1 MTGSSLDLHGIKV
14 VRTDSEIEC
23 DDIDAWFTSRGAELV
38 LLPADIDEADLC
50 KAVSDATL
58 ILMCYT
64 TISAKVIE
72 AAEKLR
78 GIVKYGVGID
88 AIDIPVAT
96 ERGIPVVNVPEYAEQ
111 TVAEGAF
118 CLMLALVKKLLPI
131 HQAMQQNGWIDPTS
145 DWMGNDINDKCVAI
159 VGAGR
164 IGRAFARMAGQGFGA
179 KVIAYDPHVDV
190 AELHALGI
198 EKIHTL
204 HELLAQADI
213 VSMHTVLNDSTRT
226 MIGDDEFAAMRR
238 QPVFINVSRGALV
251 DESALLNALN
261 TQKISAA
268 GLDVFTNEPLNRST
282 HALAGLYESDNVILS
297 PHLTFYTQEAMQ
309 RLTDDTLA
317 RCEEILTGQS
327 VTIRSNDPR
336 LTAQHGVVNVRHL

>member
-1 MTGSSLDLHGIKV
+1 MTDGTLNLRGVRI
-14 VRTDSEIEC
+14 VRTDAEIEC
-23 DDIDAWFTSRGAELV
+23 NDIDTWFTAKGAELI
-38 LLPADIDEADLC
+38 LLPGDISETDLC
-50 KAVSDATL
+50 SAVADASL

-64 TISAKVIE
+64 TISANVIE
-72 AAEKLR
+72 AASQLR

-88 AIDIPVAT
+88 AIDISAAT
-96 ERGIPVVNVPEYAEQ
+96 KRGIPVVNVPEYAEQ

-131 HQAMQQNGWIDPTS
+131 HQAMQQSGWINPTS
-145 DWMGNDINDKCVAI
+145 EWMGNDIHGKCVAI

-179 KVIAYDPHVDV
+179 RVIAYDPNAD
-190 AELHALGI
+190 AGELHALGI
-198 EKIHTL
+198 DKTDSL
-204 HELLAQADI
+204 HDLLKQADI
-213 VSMHTVLNDSTRT
+213 VSMHTVLKESTRT
-226 MIGDDEFAAMRR
+226 MIGAEEFAAMRR

-261 TQKISAA
+261 SKQISAA
-268 GLDVFTNEPLNRST
+268 GLDVFTNEPLNRSS
-282 HALAGLYESDNVILS
+282 HALASLYERSNVIMT
-297 PHLTFYTQEAMQ
+297 PHMTFYTQEAMQ

-317 RCEEILTGQS
+317 RCEEILLGNS

-336 LTAQHGVVNVRHL
+336 LLAQHGVLNVKH